1 MGESTISNQIIKS
14 DLYGDIIVE
23 DHQVFH
29 FAQGIVGFSHL
40 KQFALL
46 PDEDTEL
53 FVLQSFSEDISLLLV
68 PAALSENNISFHI
81 DESTVE
87 QLGVKHEDELAI
99 FYLLRFIDNSPYIN
113 LRAPILV
120 VSTTQKGCQYVV
132 SDDSLSLRE
141 PLVLKGECDVSVET

>member
-1 MGESTISNQIIKS
+1 MGENTVSNQVIKS
-14 DLYGDIIVE
+14 NLYGEIIVE
-23 DHQVFH
+23 DHQIFH

-46 PDEDTEL
+46 PYEDTEL

-68 PAALSENNISFHI
+68 PAAYSENNISFHI

-87 QLGVKHEDELAI
+87 QLGVQDADEIAI
-99 FYLLRFIDNSPYIN
+99 FYVLRFIDNSPFIN

-132 SDDSLSLRE
+132 SDDSLSLRA
-141 PLVLKGECDVSVET
+141 PLVIKGEG

>member
-1 MGESTISNQIIKS
+1 MQYTMGENTISNQVIKS
-14 DLYGDIIVE
+14 GLYGEIIVE

-46 PDEDTEL
+46 PYEDTEL
-53 FVLQSFSEDISLLLV
+53 LVLQSFSEDISLLLF
-68 PAALSENNISFHI
+68 PATYSGNDGSFHI

-87 QLGVKHEDELAI
+87 QLGVTDEAELVI
-99 FYLLRFIDNSPYIN
+99 FYVLRFIDNSPYIN

-120 VSTTQKGCQYVV
+120 VPTSQKGCQYVV
-132 SDDSLSLRE
+132 SDDSLSLRA
-141 PLVLKGECDVSVET
+141 PLVIKGEVEC

>member
-1 MGESTISNQIIKS
+1 MGENTISNQVIKS
-14 DLYGDIIVE
+14 NLYGEIIVE

-40 KQFALL
+40 QQFALL

-53 FVLQSFSEDISLLLV
+53 FVLQSFSEDISLLLI

-87 QLGVKHEDELAI
+87 QLGVQDEAELAI
-99 FYLLRFIDNSPYIN
+99 FYVLRFIDNSPFIN

-120 VSTTQKGCQYVV
+120 VSTTQKGCQYIV
-132 SDDSLSLRE
+132 SDDSLSLRA
-141 PLVLKGECDVSVET
+141 PLVMKGDR